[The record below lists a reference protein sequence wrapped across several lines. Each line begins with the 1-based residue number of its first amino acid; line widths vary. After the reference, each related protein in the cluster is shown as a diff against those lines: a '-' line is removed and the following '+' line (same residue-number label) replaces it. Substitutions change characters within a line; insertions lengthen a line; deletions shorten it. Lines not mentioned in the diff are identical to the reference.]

1 MFLFCGLR
9 TGEVLGLDYSAIDFD
24 NGTITVKQQINKDSF
39 EVDEKTGEKV
49 IRPLPPKTETSYR
62 TIKVPDL
69 VMEEL
74 KKRKEENKKYFNSHP
89 EVTRNYENYICI
101 GENGNIKHCAT
112 LSQCLRR
119 ICIKAGLPVITAH
132 GLRHLCATLLLEEGF
147 PVESISKI
155 LGHASPVITFSV
167 YCGVITGD
175 DNIRKSITDKLDPV
189 KQYIESEA

>member
-1 MFLFCGLR
+1 M
-9 TGEVLGLDYSAIDFD
+9 
-24 NGTITVKQQINKDSF
+24 
-39 EVDEKTGEKV
+39 
-49 IRPLPPKTETSYR
+49 
-62 TIKVPDL
+62 
-69 VMEEL
+69 
-74 KKRKEENKKYFNSHP
+74 
-89 EVTRNYENYICI
+89 
-101 GENGNIKHCAT
+101 
-112 LSQCLRR
+112 
-119 ICIKAGLPVITAH
+119 ITAH